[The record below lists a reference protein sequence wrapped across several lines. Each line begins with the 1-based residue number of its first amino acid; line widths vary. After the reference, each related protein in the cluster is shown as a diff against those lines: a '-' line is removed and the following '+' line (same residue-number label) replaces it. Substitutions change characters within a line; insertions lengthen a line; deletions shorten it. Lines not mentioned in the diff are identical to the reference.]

1 MQPRPRFSKPTQ
13 RVLECLLRE
22 PQQWRHGY
30 DLSRETGLKSGT
42 LYPLLIRLLDRGELA
57 ARWTEPQKDGRPPRH
72 EYQLTPS
79 GIARASAL
87 AAQANAANTFLS
99 EAGLSV

>member
-1 MQPRPRFSKPTQ
+1 MQRRTRSSKPTQ
-13 RVLECLLRE
+13 LVLECLLRE

-57 ARWTEPQKDGRPPRH
+57 ARWTEPEQNGRPPRH

-87 AAQANAANTFLS
+87 AALENSTNPILA
-99 EAGLSV
+99 EGGLTA